1 MMVCVMYFG
10 SPDVTIYNVF
20 ICNITRKHLSL
31 RNFYIYSS
39 KYTHYSV
46 NHVSRLVPWR
56 KIYLNTKW
64 IFFHLESD
72 FKKSFFNLIF
82 YHKHL
87 GFALYMAFWVNHFLF
102 HASLPYI
109 FQRAIFNT
117 TPNPISRF
125 HRQNELLGFKLDFYF
140 IVAFCS
146 RRGNQNFEFFS
157 ICYYTNSSMKK
168 LWELISVCD
177 VLVDWVTISIE
188 IF

>member
-1 MMVCVMYFG
+1 MYHG
-10 SPDVTIYNVF
+10 
-20 ICNITRKHLSL
+20 LSL
-31 RNFYIYSS
+31 EGRFIWIRNEF
-39 KYTHYSV
+39 
-46 NHVSRLVPWR
+46 
-56 KIYLNTKW
+56 
-64 IFFHLESD
+64 FFHLESD

-168 LWELISVCD
+168 LLGANICMRCFVLIEWYNIQYQGRHFLMYNVIITNYF
-177 VLVDWVTISIE
+177 LYT
-188 IF
+188 

>member
-1 MMVCVMYFG
+1 MYHG
-10 SPDVTIYNVF
+10 
-20 ICNITRKHLSL
+20 LSL
-31 RNFYIYSS
+31 EGRFIWIRNEF
-39 KYTHYSV
+39 
-46 NHVSRLVPWR
+46 
-56 KIYLNTKW
+56 
-64 IFFHLESD
+64 FFHLESD

-125 HRQNELLGFKLDFYF
+125 HRQNKLLGFKLDFYF

-177 VLVDWVTISIE
+177 VLVDWVTTFSIGRNFLMYNV
-188 IF
+188 IITNYFCTHSINFNLAMK